1 MNRIMPY
8 LRPLMRRDSILVI
21 VITAMI
27 GITVIY
33 PLSIM
38 VLGTFRSTPPGEPSP
53 LTLNNYVTMFSSDWF
68 WVELGHTIWISVGGT
83 ILGVFLGV
91 SMAWIVTRTD
101 TPWVGKLE
109 IPLIVPFFL
118 SPFIGA
124 LAWTGL
130 ASADYGLINGW
141 FQSLFGVRPFEIFGP
156 WGIIWVMGLY
166 YSPYAFLIVAGT
178 LRNMDPTLEEAAM
191 SAGADKLQTML
202 RVTLPLMAPGIL
214 ASAILIFVAAAEQ
227 FGIPSVLAMNQRW
240 YVLTTRIFY
249 FLRGY
254 PQDYSM
260 GATVAMVMLVFTG
273 GMVFMRNR
281 IMRHREF
288 VTVGG
293 KSFRPHVIPLGK
305 WRYVALSYLLAY
317 IMLSVILPF
326 GTFIAISFFKF
337 WSIQPKMKY
346 LTLDNWRYI
355 LFEYPTTWVAIKNS
369 LLLSIGGAAIA
380 TLISAVIAWVVVRSN
395 AFGKDVLDTI
405 ATLPVA
411 VPGLILGVAYLWAWI
426 RSPIPVYGTIWILMI
441 AYVSRFIPYS
451 LRSIEST
458 LRQIDKSLEESAN
471 ISGASWLRTFWSVSL
486 PLLKPGLVA
495 GFILLFV
502 TFIRELS
509 CSILLYSSESV
520 VFSVTMFDLWRDGMF
535 PKLAVIGTL
544 QLFITVAVLMLFSW
558 LFKIRITEVVK

>member
-8 LRPLMRRDSILVI
+8 LRLLMRRDSILVI

-38 VLGTFRSTPPGEPSP
+38 VLGTFKSTPPGVPSA
-53 LTLNNYVTMFSSDWF
+53 LTLDNYVTMFSSDWF
-68 WVELGHTIWISVGGT
+68 WIELGHTIWISVGGT

-141 FQSLFGVRPFEIFGP
+141 FQALFGVRPFEIFGP

-166 YSPYAFLIVAGT
+166 YSPYAFLIVSGT
-178 LRNMDPTLEEAAM
+178 LRNMDPTLEEAAL
-191 SAGADKLQTML
+191 SAGANKLQTML

-227 FGIPSVLAMNQRW
+227 FGIPSVLALNQRW

-281 IMRHREF
+281 VMRHREF

-305 WRYVALSYLLAY
+305 WRYFALSYLLAY

-337 WSIQPKMKY
+337 WSIHPKMKY

-355 LFEYPTTWVAIKNS
+355 LFEYPTTWVAVKNS

-380 TLISAVIAWVVVRSN
+380 VLISAVIAWVVVRSK
-395 AFGKDVLDTI
+395 AFGKDALDTI

-426 RSPIPVYGTIWILMI
+426 RSPIPIYGTIWILMI

-509 CSILLYSSESV
+509 CSILLYSSGSE

>member
-1 MNRIMPY
+1 
-8 LRPLMRRDSILVI
+8 
-21 VITAMI
+21 
-27 GITVIY
+27 
-33 PLSIM
+33 
-38 VLGTFRSTPPGEPSP
+38 
-53 LTLNNYVTMFSSDWF
+53 
-68 WVELGHTIWISVGGT
+68 
-83 ILGVFLGV
+83 
-91 SMAWIVTRTD
+91 
-101 TPWVGKLE
+101 
-109 IPLIVPFFL
+109 
-118 SPFIGA
+118 
-124 LAWTGL
+124 
-130 ASADYGLINGW
+130 
-141 FQSLFGVRPFEIFGP
+141 
-156 WGIIWVMGLY
+156 
-166 YSPYAFLIVAGT
+166 
-178 LRNMDPTLEEAAM
+178 
-191 SAGADKLQTML
+191 
-202 RVTLPLMAPGIL
+202 
-214 ASAILIFVAAAEQ
+214 
-227 FGIPSVLAMNQRW
+227 
-240 YVLTTRIFY
+240 
-249 FLRGY
+249 
-254 PQDYSM
+254 
-260 GATVAMVMLVFTG
+260 
-273 GMVFMRNR
+273 
-281 IMRHREF
+281 
-288 VTVGG
+288 
-293 KSFRPHVIPLGK
+293 
-305 WRYVALSYLLAY
+305 
-317 IMLSVILPF
+317 MLSVILPF

-380 TLISAVIAWVVVRSN
+380 TFISAVIAWVVVRSN
-395 AFGKDVLDTI
+395 AFGKDALDTI

-558 LFKIRITEVVK
+558 IFKIRITEVVK

>member
-38 VLGTFRSTPPGEPSP
+38 VLGTFKSTPPGVPSP
-53 LTLNNYVTMFSSDWF
+53 LTLNNYITMFSSDWF

-191 SAGADKLQTML
+191 SAGANKLQTML

-260 GATVAMVMLVFTG
+260 GAAVAMVMLVFTG

-380 TLISAVIAWVVVRSN
+380 VLISAVIAWVVVRSK
-395 AFGKDVLDTI
+395 AFGKDALDTI

-411 VPGLILGVAYLWAWI
+411 VPGLILGVAYLWTWI
-426 RSPIPVYGTIWILMI
+426 RSPIPIYGTIWILMI

-458 LRQIDKSLEESAN
+458 LRQIDKGLEESAN

-495 GFILLFV
+495 GYILLFV

-544 QLFITVAVLMLFSW
+544 QLFITIAVLMLFSW